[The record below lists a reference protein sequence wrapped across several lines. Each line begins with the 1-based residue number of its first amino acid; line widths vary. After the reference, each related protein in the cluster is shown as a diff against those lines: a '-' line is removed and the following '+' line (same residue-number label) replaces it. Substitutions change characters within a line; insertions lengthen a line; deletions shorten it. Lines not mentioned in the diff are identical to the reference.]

1 MKTEFDNLRKNPLH
15 QYQSDTNG
23 EKQVVKIYFGELLIA
38 KMIKLKKSI
47 RYFGVKGYAK
57 YLIAD
62 DDTLL

>member
-15 QYQSDTNG
+15 QYQNDANG

-47 RYFGVKGYAK
+47 RYFGVKGYMQ
-57 YLIAD
+57 YLIPD
-62 DDTLL
+62 DDTSL